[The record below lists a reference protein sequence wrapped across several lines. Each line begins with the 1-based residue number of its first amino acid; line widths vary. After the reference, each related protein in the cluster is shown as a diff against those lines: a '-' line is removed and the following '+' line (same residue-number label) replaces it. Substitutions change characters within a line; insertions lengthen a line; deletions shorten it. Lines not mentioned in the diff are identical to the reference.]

1 MSVKSR
7 TALSARNAGVSILV
21 QIIVILLGFVTR
33 TVFIAQLGVVMV
45 GVNTVLTSLMALL
58 ALADLG
64 INGALM
70 YALYKPL
77 READT
82 KTTAA
87 IVQYA
92 GRLFRWVA
100 AIIAVIGIAALPF
113 VHLLVQLDSPVEY
126 LELYYVVL
134 LADTVVGYLM
144 LNRLV
149 LLNAD
154 QKIYLTKTYSL
165 VFNIIR
171 AAAQILALM
180 LVGSFLLFLVIQV
193 IFTLLNN
200 LFVYVRAGRIYP
212 YIRTKATEL
221 DRAERASILRS
232 TRAMMIYR
240 VGGVVLNNS
249 TTLLVSLIVGTV
261 ALGYYSNYLL
271 IVGAAV
277 MVVEVAFAAFTPSV
291 GNLVASGDRRAAR
304 SVFDEMVLLSLLV
317 HGAIALALVALID
330 DFVRLWLGQEFI
342 LPLPV
347 VIVAVLNFY
356 VVGTLMPLWSFRSA
370 TGLFRRT
377 QFVMLVTAALCIALS
392 LTFGPIFGLVAVVAA
407 PTVARLVTGAW
418 YEPWLLIRD
427 HLAGRVLPYFA
438 LQIGALLLW
447 SIVAAGAFAVG
458 AVMPD
463 DPLLSL
469 LGKALFI
476 AIVVPLA
483 SWAVFRRTDAFVAL
497 LKRVRHLAGRLRKG
511 NA

>member
-1 MSVKSR
+1 MSR
-7 TALSARNAGVSILV
+7 TAQSARNAGVSILV
-21 QIIVILLGFVTR
+21 QIIVILLGFATR
-33 TVFIAQLGVVMV
+33 TVFIAQLGVAMV
-45 GVNTVLTSLMALL
+45 GVNAVLTSLMALL

-77 READT
+77 REGDA
-82 KTTAA
+82 KATAA

-92 GRLFRWVA
+92 GRLLRWVA
-100 AIIAVIGIAALPF
+100 VIIAVVGLAAMPF
-113 VHLLVQLDSPVEY
+113 VHLLVQLDSTVEY
-126 LELYYVVL
+126 LELYYAVL
-134 LADTVVGYLM
+134 LANTVVGYLM

-154 QKIYLTKTYSL
+154 QKIYLTKIYSL
-165 VFNIIR
+165 VFNVVR
-171 AAAQILALM
+171 SVAQILALM
-180 LVGSFLLFLVIQV
+180 FVGSFLLFLVIQV
-193 IFTLLNN
+193 LFTLLNN

-212 YIRTKATEL
+212 YIRARATAL
-221 DRAERASILRS
+221 DRGERASILRS

-240 VGGVVLNNS
+240 IGGVMLSNS
-249 TTLLVSLIVGTV
+249 TSLLVSLLVGTV

-277 MVVEVAFAAFTPSV
+277 MIVEVAFSALTPSV

-304 SVFDEMVLLSLLV
+304 NVFDETVLLALLV
-317 HGAIALALVALID
+317 HGAIAVSLVTLLD
-330 DFVRLWLGQEFI
+330 DFVLLWLGPEFI

-347 VIVAVLNFY
+347 VIAAVLNFY
-356 VVGTLMPLWSFRSA
+356 VVGTVMPLWSFRSA

-392 LTFGPIFGLVAVVAA
+392 LAFAPVFGLVAVIAA

-427 HLAGRVLPYFA
+427 YLVGRVLPYFG
-438 LQIGALLLW
+438 LQLGAFLLW
-447 SIVAAGAFAVG
+447 TVTAAGTFALGELV
-458 AVMPD
+458 PD

-469 LGKALFI
+469 LWKALFI
-476 AIVVPLA
+476 AIVFPLV
-483 SWAVFRRTDAFVAL
+483 SWAAFRRRDAFAAL
-497 LKRVRHLAGRLRKG
+497 LKRMQHLAGRGRRG

>member
-1 MSVKSR
+1 MSTKSR

-21 QIIVILLGFVTR
+21 QIVVILLGFVTR
-33 TVFIAQLGVVMV
+33 TVFIAQLGVAMV
-45 GVNTVLTSLMALL
+45 GVNAVLTSLMALL

-77 READT
+77 REGDT

-100 AIIAVIGIAALPF
+100 AIIAVIGIVALPF

-126 LELYYVVL
+126 LELYYAVL
-134 LADTVVGYLM
+134 LADAVAGYLM

-154 QKIYLTKTYSL
+154 QKIYLTKMYSL
-165 VFNIIR
+165 AFTVVR
-171 AAAQILALM
+171 SAAQIMALV
-180 LVGSFLLFLVIQV
+180 LGGSFLLFLVIQV
-193 IFTLLNN
+193 AFTLLNN

-212 YIRTKATEL
+212 YLRAKATAL

-240 VGGVVLNNS
+240 LGGVMLNNS
-249 TTLLVSLIVGTV
+249 TSLLVSLIVGTV

-277 MVVEVAFAAFTPSV
+277 MVVEVAFSALTPSV
-291 GNLVASGDRRAAR
+291 GNLVASGNRRAAR
-304 SVFDEMVLLSLLV
+304 NVFDEMVLLSLLV
-317 HGAIALALVALID
+317 HGAVAVSLVTLLD
-330 DFVRLWLGQEFI
+330 DFVLLWLGPEFV

-347 VIVAVLNFY
+347 VIAAVLNFY

-377 QFVMLVTAALCIALS
+377 RFVMLVTAALCIALS
-392 LTFGPIFGLVAVVAA
+392 LAFGPIFGLVAVVAA

-427 HLAGRVLPYFA
+427 YLVGKLLPYFG
-438 LQIGALLLW
+438 LQIGALLIW
-447 SIVAAGAFAVG
+447 AVIAAGTFAVG
-458 AVMPD
+458 GLLPD

-469 LGKALFI
+469 LWKALFI
-476 AIVVPLA
+476 AVVVPLV
-483 SWAVFRRTDAFVAL
+483 SWAVFRRTNAFAAL
-497 LKRVRHLAGRLRKG
+497 LIRMRHLAGRRRGG